1 MITSLDLSS
10 VFHVR
15 PFSGRAYSSPFSSCF
30 VCCSTGNSSTVV
42 VPSAVS
48 GLESPDR
55 NAVRLGLP
63 SKGRMADETLN
74 LLKVNGVLL
83 GYLFLCFWLISLL
96 CSLFSDFFFF
106 YQNCQLSVRQLN
118 PRQYVADIPQV
129 FLFCCCHFLVT

>member
-1 MITSLDLSS
+1 M
-10 VFHVR
+10 
-15 PFSGRAYSSPFSSCF
+15 
-30 VCCSTGNSSTVV
+30 

-96 CSLFSDFFFF
+96 CSLFSDFFFL
-106 YQNCQLSVRQLN
+106 LSEL
-118 PRQYVADIPQV
+118 PA
-129 FLFCCCHFLVT
+129 FCEAT